1 MDPAE
6 TVCCT
11 KTNQDVGSREKTAL
25 PHPPVEKTYVL
36 VNDVSTHAYH
46 EVFTLIPASAA
57 RIRVVLHVVP

>member
-6 TVCCT
+6 AVCFT
-11 KTNQDVGSREKTAL
+11 KTNQDASSGEETVL
-25 PHPPVEKTYVL
+25 PHPPVEKTYIL